1 MNSPFSIID
10 WVEQNAINNSLLL
23 TGMEQS
29 CVAGAAIENSI
40 AAVVGAKYQNI
51 GLRRVCK
58 LQIR

>member
-1 MNSPFSIID
+1 
-10 WVEQNAINNSLLL
+10 
-23 TGMEQS
+23 MEQS

-58 LQIR
+58 IQIR